1 MKSSLVY
8 AFGGFAIVALLALGY
23 LAARPPTDPA
33 TSAAAP
39 ARTGTQ
45 FEVRIGAAAEA
56 ESTPL
61 PVLPVAR
68 GDIVSIAVS
77 SAQAGQLMIHGYMQ
91 EMVPVAAGQT
101 ATLRL
106 AALHAGRYPLH
117 LHGDDQSHREVAILE
132 IRP

>member
-1 MKSSLVY
+1 MKSSLIY
-8 AFGGFAIVALLALGY
+8 TLGGFAIVALLALGY
-23 LAARPPTDPA
+23 LAARPSTDPA

-56 ESTPL
+56 EGTPL

-117 LHGDDQSHREVAILE
+117 LHGEDQSHREVAILE

>member
-1 MKSSLVY
+1 MKSSLIY
-8 AFGGFAIVALLALGY
+8 ALTGFAIVALMAGGY
-23 LAARPPTDPA
+23 LAARPSTDPA

-39 ARTGTQ
+39 TRSGTQ
-45 FEVRIGAAAEA
+45 FEVRIGAAVDAEGV
-56 ESTPL
+56 PL
-61 PVLPVAR
+61 PVLPIAR

-77 SAQAGQLMIHGYMQ
+77 SSQAGQLMVHGYMQ
-91 EMVPVAAGQT
+91 DMVPVAAGQT
-101 ATLRL
+101 ATLHI